1 VIEVYVII
9 TYFET
14 GTKEICD
21 ISGELF
27 FGDALL
33 NDYLGVKKNNSYI
46 LVPSATVI
54 RITVEDLDEELF
66 MVDTDSIKRSK
77 QIALK
82 SMRNEMDREDT
93 NGRPFHG

>member
-1 VIEVYVII
+1 MNVIV

-14 GTKEICD
+14 GTKEIRD

-33 NDYLGVKKNNSYI
+33 GDYLGVKRNNGYI
-46 LVPSATVI
+46 LVPSATVV
-54 RITVEDLDEELF
+54 RITVENLDEELF
-66 MVDTDSIKRSK
+66 MVNTESIKRSK
-77 QIALK
+77 RLAL
-82 SMRNEMDREDT
+82 RNMQNDMDREDA

>member
-1 VIEVYVII
+1 MNVIV

-14 GTKEICD
+14 GTKEIRD

-33 NDYLGVKKNNSYI
+33 SDYLGVKKNNGYI

-54 RITVEDLDEELF
+54 RITVENLDEELF
-66 MVDTDSIKRSK
+66 IVNTESIKRSK
-77 QIALK
+77 RLAL
-82 SMRNEMDREDT
+82 RNMQSEMDREDS

>member
-1 VIEVYVII
+1 MNVIV

-14 GTKEICD
+14 GTKEIRD

-33 NDYLGVKKNNSYI
+33 SDYLGVKKNNGYI
-46 LVPSATVI
+46 LVPSATVV
-54 RITVEDLDEELF
+54 RITVENLDEELF
-66 MVDTDSIKRSK
+66 MVNTESIKRSK
-77 QIALK
+77 RLAL
-82 SMRNEMDREDT
+82 RNMQSEMDREDA

>member
-1 VIEVYVII
+1 MNVIV

-14 GTKEICD
+14 GTKEIRD

-33 NDYLGVKKNNSYI
+33 SDYLGVKKNNGYI
-46 LVPSATVI
+46 LVPSATVV

-66 MVDTDSIKRSK
+66 MVNTESIKRSK
-77 QIALK
+77 RLAL
-82 SMRNEMDREDT
+82 RNMQSEMDREDA